1 VNWANNMLLF
11 EMLRVHEK
19 AGSWALFHA
28 GGRFLPEVD
37 LVRDFS
43 LLQKKIK
50 FRVLGVLF
58 CVIFGNKK
66 TRNFTER
73 TEKKPKKAV
82 MPWRSG

>member
-1 VNWANNMLLF
+1 MLLF

-19 AGSWALFHA
+19 ADSWTLFHA
-28 GGRFLPEVD
+28 GGRFFPEVD

-50 FRVLGVLF
+50 FRVLDVLF

-73 TEKKPKKAV
+73 TGKKQK
-82 MPWRSG
+82 RS